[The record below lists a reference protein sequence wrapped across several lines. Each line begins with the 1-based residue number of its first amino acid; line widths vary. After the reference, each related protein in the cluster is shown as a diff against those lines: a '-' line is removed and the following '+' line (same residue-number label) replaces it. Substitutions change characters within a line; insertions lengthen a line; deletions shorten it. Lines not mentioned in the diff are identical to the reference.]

1 MTKPMVQPMPAST
14 FARALLPAIAP
25 HSVATS
31 EAPARPLT
39 TALVTVLLWLLVCAM
54 YVMLVQNAGLG
65 NGPGE
70 VWQPVIT
77 ATIMMSYLP
86 LIIASVVLVFAF
98 ARYPDTILSPRGLA
112 SVGCLM
118 LLVVLPLMQTAS
130 VLTTLWFKNQPLDQ
144 FFIRLEARGFFIWWL
159 HGCTIALAFGAQ
171 AAYASLQRTR
181 MQELAWQREQTER
194 LALRLR
200 LLQGQLKPHFLFN
213 ALNSISALVRTADR
227 DLACKALAQLRD
239 LLSYAVQASCHDWR
253 SVADEL
259 GFVRD
264 YLDLQMLR
272 YGERLSL
279 DWQVAD
285 CAWHELACPAA
296 AVAATSGKCD
306 SSRRG
311 KPSRP
316 VPSPAL
322 PRTRCQCQST
332 RCAPDHSQSA
342 DRTETGQHLA
352 SRTRGRTGRHPRAA
366 GAIVSGSSPTRHHA
380 RPATTAGDHHLA
392 ISSKGLP
399 CPLTLTPKRY

>member
-14 FARALLPAIAP
+14 FAQALLPAIAP

-31 EAPARPLT
+31 EAPTRPLT

-285 CAWHELACPAA
+285 CAWHELACPPLLLQPLVENAIHHG
-296 AVAATSGKCD
+296 VENHHG
-306 SSRRG
+306 
-311 KPSRP
+311 
-316 VPSPAL
+316 
-322 PRTRCQCQST
+322 QCQVRLCLELDASANPPAVRLIIHNPLIEPKPGST
-332 RCAPDHSQSA
+332 SHRGHGVGLVATRERLALLYPDQA
-342 DRTETGQHLA
+342 QLDTTPDLQQQQVITTLQFPA
-352 SRTRGRTGRHPRAA
+352 KAY
-366 GAIVSGSSPTRHHA
+366 HA
-380 RPATTAGDHHLA
+380 R
-392 ISSKGLP
+392 
-399 CPLTLTPKRY
+399 